1 MKLKE
6 LFESGLVRNS
16 DKVSLRFVTRAHIE
30 EVRRGLWFSD
40 RILEKHELGI
50 LSINYDALIGEWRIT
65 LEPEATT

>member
-6 LFESGLVRNS
+6 LFKTGLVRNS
-16 DKVSLRFVTRAHIE
+16 DKVIIRFVTASRIE

-40 RILEKHELGI
+40 RILEKHESGI

-65 LEPEATT
+65 LEPEGKP